1 MKKRSVVVIS
11 MEVRL
16 ILTVLPAV
24 LLLSA
29 CRKETPAGSLTDIPY
44 APEPV
49 ILQGPQGFP
58 SMEIPPDNP
67 TTLEGIDLGRRLFYD
82 PVLSADYSMSC
93 ASCHLPGGSFTD
105 NLAVSKGIDG
115 TAGRRSSMSLLN
127 IGFADQGL
135 FWDGRSTTLEDQA
148 LLPVEDTIE
157 LHNTWTEVVD
167 RLQEHDIYPELFR
180 RAFGIERKDQIT
192 KELAAKAI
200 AQFERTLISSG
211 QSKYDRFFRGE
222 VELSDEEFLGYVL
235 FFDLDPDIPDAEC
248 GHCHNAPL
256 FTTNQYFNNGIEPVS
271 GLESFPDQGRGAVSG
286 DNFDNAAFGYQPYA
300 ISNLPLPICTTVV
313 SKPSEKW
320 WNTTTR
326 GGHFQVNKDPL
337 IRPLGLLDYEKE
349 ALIAFIKTLSD
360 TAFIQEPAHQNPFE

>member
-286 DNFDNAAFGYQPYA
+286 DNFDNGRFRVPTLRNIEFTAPYMHDGRFQT
-300 ISNLPLPICTTVV
+300 LGEVV
-313 SKPSEKW
+313 EHYNS
-320 WNTTTR
+320 